1 MVVREPLERQFPAA
15 VCSRRRIAGNEAEG
29 KRKEDKEKTIRK
41 DEDKEEKEKP
51 SAGRCALY
59 LFHTLIISVQCDGC
73 VKKSGKIKGIF
84 FTLGG

>member
-51 SAGRCALY
+51 SAGRCALIY
-59 LFHTLIISVQCDGC
+59 STPLSYPFNVMAA
-73 VKKSGKIKGIF
+73 
-84 FTLGG
+84 